1 MNPQHCR
8 QLIHKMATGTPS
20 EKEKARDR
28 FRQLPVTGYTKTLLL
43 CEAPYFNDKALME
56 AALEKLSSCTLT
68 VRDHVRLERALHHW
82 SQTEPRALKGFSRY
96 LNVIRRKNPG
106 PVLTAQ

>member
-1 MNPQHCR
+1 
-8 QLIHKMATGTPS
+8 MATGTPS